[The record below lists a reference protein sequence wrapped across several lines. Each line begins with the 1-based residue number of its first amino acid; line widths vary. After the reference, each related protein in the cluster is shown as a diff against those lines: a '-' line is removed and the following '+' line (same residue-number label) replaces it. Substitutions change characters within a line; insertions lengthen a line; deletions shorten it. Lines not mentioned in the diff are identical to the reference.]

1 MCRKGSF
8 NTADTSGYLLAM
20 GVIAFLDC
28 TPGRQQDIQYVWL
41 LMATTVMRI
50 KKKHNKRVNKK
61 FIFLRVAKKK
71 SELHKGMTP
80 RTQDLKQ
87 ESK

>member
-1 MCRKGSF
+1 
-8 NTADTSGYLLAM
+8 M

-41 LMATTVMRI
+41 LMATAVMRI

-61 FIFLRVAKKK
+61 FIFFRVAKKW
-71 SELHKGMTP
+71 LHKGMTP
-80 RTQDLKQ
+80 QTHDLKQ